1 MNLVK
6 HETLEACSHELQFSI
21 DPQTFSDA
29 VSKAFRRESKKYN
42 IPGFRKGKAPRPMIE
57 KMFGEDVFYYDAIN
71 DLFPAEYEAAVA
83 ESGIDPVDR
92 PQVDVVSANLQE
104 GVVLKVVV
112 TVKPEMKIGA
122 YKGLKAT
129 RKVNTVKDSEVDAE
143 IDRMRERNARIVTKE
158 GKAENGDIT
167 DIDFEGFI
175 DDKAFEGGKAEHFS
189 LTLGSGQFIP
199 GFEEQIVGHEAG
211 EAFDVNVTFPEQ
223 YQAEELAGKAAVF
236 KVTLHEV
243 KEKDIPAADDEFA
256 KDVSEYDTLD
266 EFKASIRRE
275 KEDRAEQEANVEL
288 ENDLVNQI
296 VETMEGDIPPVMI
309 DTRAQEMVRDF
320 EYRLQQQGLNL
331 QTYLQYTGDT
341 PENFQEITKQRAE
354 EQVKI
359 RLALEAVV
367 RAENIEVS
375 DEDFEAEIKRIA
387 DNYKM
392 EEDKVRGMVPE
403 KEVRSDLAVNK
414 AIDFVKQ
421 NAEVTTEHVDP
432 SQEKPAAEEE
442 SAE

>member
-6 HETLEACSHELQFSI
+6 HEALEANSHELEFSI
-21 DPQTFSDA
+21 DAQTFSDA
-29 VSKAFRRESKKYN
+29 VGKAFRKEGKKYN
-42 IPGFRKGKAPRPMIE
+42 IPGFRKGKAPRAMIE
-57 KMFGEDVFYYDAIN
+57 KMYGEDVFYYDAVN
-71 DLFPAEYEAAVA
+71 ALFPQEYEAAVA
-83 ESGIDPVDR
+83 ESGIEPVDR
-92 PQVDVVSANLQE
+92 PQAELVSASIQN
-104 GVVLKVVV
+104 GAVLKVVV

-129 RKVNTVKDSEVDAE
+129 RKVHTVPDSEVDTE
-143 IDRMRERNARIVTKE
+143 IDRMRERNARIITKE
-158 GKAENGDIT
+158 GKAEDGNIAE
-167 DIDFEGFI
+167 IDFEGFM
-175 DDKAFEGGKAEHFS
+175 DGKPFEGGKAENFS

-199 GFEEQIVGHEAG
+199 GFEEQVVGHEAG
-211 EAFDVNVTFPEQ
+211 DSFDVNVTFPEN
-223 YQAEELAGKAAVF
+223 YQSEELAGKPAVF

-275 KEDRAEQEANVEL
+275 KEDRCEQEADVEL

-309 DTRAQEMVRDF
+309 STRAQEMLQDF
-320 EYRLQQQGLNL
+320 DYRLQQQGLNL
-331 QTYLQYTGDT
+331 PTYLQYIGDT
-341 PENFQEITKQRAE
+341 PANFQESTRQRAE

-367 RAENIEVS
+367 RAENICVS
-375 DEDFEAEIKRIA
+375 DEEFDAEIKRIA
-387 DNYKM
+387 DEYKM
-392 EEDKVRGMVPE
+392 EETKVRDTVPE
-403 KEVRSDLAVNK
+403 KDVRGDLAVHK
-414 AIDFVKQ
+414 AIDFIKQ

-432 SQEKPAAEEE
+432 AQNQDAPAEDAE
-442 SAE
+442 

>member
-6 HETLEACSHELQFSI
+6 HETLEANSHELQFSI
-21 DPQTFSDA
+21 DAQTFSDA
-29 VSKAFRRESKKYN
+29 VGKAFRREGKKYN
-42 IPGFRKGKAPRPMIE
+42 IPGFRKGKAPRAMIE

-71 DLFPAEYEAAVA
+71 DLFPKEYEAAVA

-92 PQVDVVSANLQE
+92 PQAEVVSATIQD
-104 GVVLKVVV
+104 GVVMKVVV

-129 RKVNTVKDSEVDAE
+129 RKVHTVPDSEVDAE
-143 IDRMRERNARIVTKE
+143 IDRMRERNARIITKE
-158 GKAENGDIT
+158 GKAENGDIAE
-167 DIDFEGFI
+167 IDFEGFM
-175 DDKAFEGGKAEHFS
+175 DGVPFEGGKAENFS

-199 GFEEQIVGHEAG
+199 GFEEQVVGHEA
-211 EAFDVNVTFPEQ
+211 EESFDVNVTFPEQ
-223 YQAEELAGKAAVF
+223 YQAEELAGKPAVF

-256 KDVSEYDTLD
+256 KDVSEYDTLE
-266 EFKASIRRE
+266 EFKGSIRKE
-275 KEDRAEQEANVEL
+275 KEDHNEQEADVEL

-309 DTRAQEMVRDF
+309 ATRAQEMLQDF
-320 EYRLQQQGLNL
+320 DYRLQQQGLNL
-331 QTYLQYTGDT
+331 QTYLQYIGDT
-341 PENFQEITKQRAE
+341 PANFQETTRQRAE

-367 RAENIEVS
+367 RAENISAS
-375 DEDFEAEIKRIA
+375 DEEFDAEIKRIA

-392 EEDKVRGMVPE
+392 EEEKVRGMVPE
-403 KEVRSDLAVNK
+403 KEVRGDLAAQK
-414 AIDFVKQ
+414 AIEFIKQ
-421 NAEVTTEHVDP
+421 NAEITTEHVDP
-432 SQEKPAAEEE
+432 AQDASEEE
-442 SAE
+442 DAE